1 MNVNEVIKEGY
12 YDAAVNLMD
21 DELREEIHAD
31 LAPCTDEEFLTEY
44 CKRHAEKF
52 GEEFTIDGGEI
63 VKIEE
68 TRSVRVRKLLG
79 ISRAAFSR
87 KYNIPLRTLEDWD
100 AGKKNPPDY
109 VLDMLERIVR
119 EDKDMLY
126 VLILST
132 RGNEE
137 IQSIGT
143 LEEMNKAMDELRKEC
158 RRLDPD
164 GTEMDCFIIS
174 EAEAKRR
181 KEAEDWWDGLSKK
194 EKTET
199 IEIDG
204 KKYLKSIYKKL
215 HPEWTE

>member
-1 MNVNEVIKEGY
+1 ME
-12 YDAAVNLMD
+12 
-21 DELREEIHAD
+21 RSEEI
-31 LAPCTDEEFLTEY
+31 
-44 CKRHAEKF
+44 R
-52 GEEFTIDGGEI
+52 
-63 VKIEE
+63 KI
-68 TRSVRVRKLLG
+68 LG

-87 KYNIPLRTLEDWD
+87 KYNIPIRTLEDWD
-100 AGKKNPPDY
+100 AGKKNPPEY
-109 VLDMLERIVR
+109 VMDLLERAVR

-137 IQSIGT
+137 IQGIGT
-143 LEEMNKAMDELRKEC
+143 LEEMNKRMDALRKEC
-158 RRLDPD
+158 RRVDPD

-174 EAEAKRR
+174 EAEAKSR
-181 KEAEDWWDGLSKK
+181 KEAEDWWNGLSEK

-204 KKYLKSIYKKL
+204 KKYLKSIYKML